1 MNEDYNN
8 PNPTYYQDL
17 IYFDLINGSKPILLE
32 PINGNDDDS
41 SCLSR
46 CNSNI
51 KCVFAYN
58 LNGNCSLYDEML
70 SNYLIKCSSSKKSK
84 LYQKLN
90 LIK

>member
-17 IYFDLINGSKPILLE
+17 IYFDLINGSKTLLIE
-32 PINGNDDDS
+32 PVYSDENDD

-46 CNSNI
+46 CNSNT
-51 KCVFAYN
+51 KCVYAYY
-58 LNGNCSLYDEML
+58 LDGNCSLYDEKL
-70 SNYLIKCSSSKKSK
+70 TNYLTKCSISKISK
-84 LYQKLN
+84 LYQKLK